1 MVSICNRRPMRLG
14 VLPIL
19 DAYIDHQK
27 EVITNRTNFLLAKA
41 EKRLHIVEGLIKMVD
56 ILDEVIHTIRHSQN
70 KADSKANL
78 VAKFSFTE
86 EQAEAIVTMQLYRLS
101 NQDVTTLLEERKTLN
116 INIDEYN
123 KILSSEKELLK
134 VIKKELSEMNKVIS
148 CPRRT
153 EIRNESAQIKIDE
166 TDLVAKEQVMVCVSR
181 EGYLKRASLKAFNSA
196 KSNGTKENDI

>member
-1 MVSICNRRPMRLG
+1 
-14 VLPIL
+14 
-19 DAYIDHQK
+19 
-27 EVITNRTNFLLAKA
+27 
-41 EKRLHIVEGLIKMVD
+41 MVD

-116 INIDEYN
+116 INIEEYN

-153 EIRNESAQIKIDE
+153 EIRNESAL
-166 TDLVAKEQVMVCVSR
+166 T
-181 EGYLKRASLKAFNSA
+181 
-196 KSNGTKENDI
+196 